1 MLKKTIISLVLGLS
15 LVTAAPGHAACY
27 ADYKAKQE
35 NPLRLHYGVVKISD
49 AACSNGRAASI
60 VKQRLAARGWS
71 LLKVCRRSTIRGWP
85 RARPR
90 PGGTS
95 SSSDPAKM
103 PADRSA
109 RLISGGRFLL
119 RKARRVTRGGHYASP
134 GTRRVRLC
142 VQTSW

>member
-35 NPLRLHYGVVKISD
+35 NPLRLHYRVVKISD

-71 LLKVCRRSTIRGWP
+71 LLKVLSTF
-85 RARPR
+85 
-90 PGGTS
+90 
-95 SSSDPAKM
+95 D
-103 PADRSA
+103 D
-109 RLISGGRFLL
+109 SGLAS
-119 RKARRVTRGGHYASP
+119 RKAKAGGNF
-134 GTRRVRLC
+134 LKF
-142 VQTSW
+142 